1 MHPVSFPVPWLLS
14 EGNTLGC
21 SNLSRKAE
29 VLETKRSGTVPKKHA
44 GHEQG
49 YGSSRQVHP
58 GVLLFLGFEGPFL
71 QDPFLPCPCPTQQSS
86 SLHLIL
92 KKNKIRE
99 TECRWCR
106 TPIQQCN

>member
-1 MHPVSFPVPWLLS
+1 MHPVSFLVPRLLS

-21 SNLSRKAE
+21 ANLSRKAK

-58 GVLLFLGFEGPFL
+58 GVLLFLGFGGPPGSF
-71 QDPFLPCPCPTQQSS
+71 PPVPMPYPAIKQSS
-86 SLHLIL
+86 LDFE
-92 KKNKIRE
+92 KK
-99 TECRWCR
+99 
-106 TPIQQCN
+106 